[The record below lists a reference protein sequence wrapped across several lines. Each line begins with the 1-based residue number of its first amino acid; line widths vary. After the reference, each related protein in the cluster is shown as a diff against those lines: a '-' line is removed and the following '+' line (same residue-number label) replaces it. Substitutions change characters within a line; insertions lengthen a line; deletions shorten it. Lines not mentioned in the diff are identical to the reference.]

1 MAAGAF
7 DDGAPTRTMQIDI
20 HQHIW
25 TDQLLDAL
33 AARRTLPF
41 VRRSHGLTVLHSAGE
56 QPYVVDRESES
67 PARRASLVDG
77 DGLDLALVAL
87 SSAIGVEA
95 LTRGEASELI
105 EAHLEGA
112 LALPGRFAAWGPIA
126 LSLPDPGDVDRL
138 LERGCIGVCLPA
150 GALAGP
156 AALASSA
163 PLLERIAACEA
174 PLFVHPGPAPGTQP
188 AEAALGDPLWWR
200 PLTDYVAQMQA
211 AWLTFAT
218 LGRREHQELR
228 VVFAMLAGGA
238 PLLSERLLARGGP
251 AVDLRDPLVF
261 YDTSSYGPVAV
272 ETMARRVG
280 GEQLVYGSD
289 RPVLE
294 PTPTGRE
301 ALLAENGARLLE
313 RAGTIR
319 ALPTGLAL

>member
-1 MAAGAF
+1 
-7 DDGAPTRTMQIDI
+7 MQIDV

-41 VRRSHGLTVLHSAGE
+41 VRDSHGLTVLHSAGE
-56 QPYVVDRESES
+56 QPYVIDRDAES
-67 PARRASLVDG
+67 PGRRASLVDG

-95 LTRGEASELI
+95 LPRGEARELI

-112 LALPGRFAAWGPIA
+112 LALPGGFAAWGPIA
-126 LSLPDPGDVDRL
+126 LAHPDPRDVDRL
-138 LERGCIGVCLPA
+138 LTRGCVGVCLPA

-156 AALASSA
+156 TALALSA
-163 PLLERIAACEA
+163 PLLERVERSGA
-174 PLFVHPGPAPGTQP
+174 PLFVHPGPAPGLCP
-188 AEAALGDPLWWR
+188 AEAVLGEPLWWR

-218 LGRREHQELR
+218 LGRREHPRLR
-228 VVFAMLAGGA
+228 IVFAMLAGGA
-238 PLLSERLLARGGP
+238 PLLSERLTARGGP

-261 YDTSSYGPVAV
+261 YDTSSYGPAAV

-289 RPVLE
+289 RPVVE
-294 PTPTGRE
+294 PTTTGRE
-301 ALLAENGARLLE
+301 ALLAANGAQLLE
-313 RAGTIR
+313 RTGAAR
-319 ALPTGLAL
+319 ALRAGVAI

>member
-1 MAAGAF
+1 
-7 DDGAPTRTMQIDI
+7 MQIDV

-33 AARRTLPF
+33 ADRRTLPF
-41 VRRSHGLTVLHSAGE
+41 VRDSHGLTVLHSAGE
-56 QPYVVDRESES
+56 QPYVIDRDAES
-67 PARRASLVDG
+67 PSRRATLVDG

-95 LTRGEASELI
+95 LPRSEANELI
-105 EAHLEGA
+105 EAHLDGA
-112 LALPGRFAAWGPIA
+112 LALPDGFAAWGPIA
-126 LSLPDPGDVDRL
+126 LAHPDPRDVDRL
-138 LERGCIGVCLPA
+138 IARGCVGVCLPA

-156 AALASSA
+156 AALALSA
-163 PLLERIAACEA
+163 PLLERVARSGA
-174 PLFVHPGPAPGTQP
+174 PLFVHPGPAPGLCP
-188 AEAALGDPLWWR
+188 AEAVLGEPLWWR

-218 LGRREHQELR
+218 LGRREHPRLR

-238 PLLSERLLARGGP
+238 PLLSERLTARGGP
-251 AVDLRDPLVF
+251 AVDLHDPLVF
-261 YDTSSYGPVAV
+261 YDTSSYGPAAV

-289 RPVLE
+289 RPVVE

-301 ALLAENGARLLE
+301 ALLAGNGAQLLARTE
-313 RAGTIR
+313 TVRAMR
-319 ALPTGLAL
+319 AEVAI